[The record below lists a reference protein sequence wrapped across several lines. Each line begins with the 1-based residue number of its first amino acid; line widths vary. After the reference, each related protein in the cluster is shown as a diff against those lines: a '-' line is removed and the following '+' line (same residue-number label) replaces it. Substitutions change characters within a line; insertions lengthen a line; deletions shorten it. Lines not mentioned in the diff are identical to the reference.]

1 MPKIVRMTNDE
12 KRRKALKRMI
22 QEECSKRGDIRN
34 LTGLAEKMGVDY
46 ALLYQRIHRGTVPAL
61 MMNEILHALNASPET
76 VERFIKI

>member
-1 MPKIVRMTNDE
+1 MTDEE
-12 KRRKALKRMI
+12 KRRRKLKRMI
-22 QEECSKRGDIRN
+22 VEECAENDEIRN